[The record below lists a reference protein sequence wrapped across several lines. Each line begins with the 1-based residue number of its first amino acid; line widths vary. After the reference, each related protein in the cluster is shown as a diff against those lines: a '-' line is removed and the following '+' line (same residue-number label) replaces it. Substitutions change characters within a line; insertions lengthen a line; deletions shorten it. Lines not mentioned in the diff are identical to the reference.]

1 MTKLNTAQ
9 RDLLTRAAATEDGT
23 IDAAD
28 VAKPTATAL
37 IRRGMLI
44 SIPQAEGASRL
55 LITGAGREAISMQE
69 SAAPSPTVM
78 TDVAVVSPAPKGK
91 IGSVIEMLR
100 DPAGATID
108 AMMQATGW
116 QAHSVRGALSG
127 AIKKDRGLTVISDI
141 TPAGRVYRIVEGA
154 GA

>member
-9 RDLLTRAAATEDGT
+9 RDLLTQAAATEHGT
-23 IDAAD
+23 IDVAD
-28 VAKPTATAL
+28 VAKPTATTL

-55 LITGAGREAISMQE
+55 LITGAGRDAIGLQE
-69 SAAPSPTVM
+69 SETAAPETATEP
-78 TDVAVVSPAPKGK
+78 AAAPPAPKGK

-100 DPAGATID
+100 DPAGATIET
-108 AMMQATGW
+108 MMQVTGW

-127 AIKKDRGLTVISDI
+127 AIKKDRGLTVTSDI

>member
-1 MTKLNTAQ
+1 MTKLNTTQ

-44 SIPQAEGASRL
+44 SIPQAEGPSRL
-55 LITGAGREAISMQE
+55 LITGTGRDAIGVLE
-69 SAAPSPTVM
+69 NETATPEPATEPAAAP
-78 TDVAVVSPAPKGK
+78 PAPRGK

-100 DPAGATID
+100 DPAGATIE
-108 AMMQATGW
+108 ALMRATGW

-127 AIKKDRGLTVISDI
+127 AIKKDRGLTVTSDI
-141 TPAGRVYRIVEGA
+141 TPAGRVYRIIEGA